1 MKILVAADGSKFT
14 AKAVDYLA
22 KHAAEFGVA
31 DITLFNAHRP
41 LPGRAASYL
50 GRTVMQDYYA
60 EECEKALAPAR
71 RALTKAG
78 ITFDETWKSGEPGDA
93 IGTYATKHKFD
104 LIIMGSHG
112 HGVLGNLLLGSTTTR
127 VLASCK
133 VPVLV
138 IR

>member
-14 AKAVDYLA
+14 AKAVDYLV
-22 KHAAEFGVA
+22 KHATEFGAA
-31 DITLFNAHRP
+31 DITLFNAHRL

-50 GRTVMQDYYA
+50 GRTVMQDYYG

-78 ITFDETWKSGEPGDA
+78 ITFDETWTTGEPGDA
-93 IGTYATKHKFD
+93 IGSYATKHKFD
-104 LIIMGSHG
+104 LILMGSHG
-112 HGVLGNLLLGSTTTR
+112 HGALGNLVLGSTTTR